1 MGLRIG
7 VPDTTMEEARPWYPT
22 GKWSLTKEGER
33 GVGARDV
40 TCGAK

>member
-22 GKWSLTKEGER
+22 GKWSLIKEGER
-33 GVGARDV
+33 VWV
-40 TCGAK
+40 PEMLHVV